1 MPKFSKFPW
10 QVPEY
15 IGVGFDILDADGFC
29 IAQNVYEEADARL
42 IAAAPDLYEELQNL
56 LWYLY
61 ELQGQGFMRETQEDI
76 DRVEALLK
84 RIDGEE
90 NNS

>member
-29 IAQNVYEEADARL
+29 IARNVYEEADARL
-42 IAAAPDLYEELQNL
+42 IAAAPDLYEEVINL
-56 LWYLY
+56 LEYLY
-61 ELQGQGFMRETQEDI
+61 DLQSQGFMPETQDDI
-76 DRVEALLK
+76 NRVEALLT
-84 RIDGEE
+84 RIDGKED
-90 NNS
+90 N